1 MTDLAKLNELGTVF
15 ECHSA
20 TIVDFES
27 LFSFLGRKSSIWRRQ
42 IQSPNRPN
50 LTYYLLQ
57 GQEAPKSILH
67 LPFVTDVL
75 ANDFAGVTLVYV
87 QRISDGNEIFFSL
100 LDYCE
105 RHGLIQYSPHD
116 RSPRKPFA
124 FLHAKLSDE
133 IKKAI
138 INDVSDNLVKILIA
152 TSSAGCG
159 INLPITTF
167 VGWGLDGETSGIIQ
181 ASGRTARQPSTSEGS
196 VVWVH
201 KPQLHGRRVPAS
213 SKVRELLKTDQ
224 CLRFVQNNW
233 FDHGQGEASKIK
245 PRPDLCCSN
254 CMRNCVDP
262 TGCEECSRK
271 LMKFSKEAG
280 LDNIIGVE
288 TLSEFLKTLNLNE
301 SRDETTWLEEK
312 SLAKEILTN
321 FSETKDVAECK
332 QFLDIFSLGEKQ
344 SREIAEFLQNTLSV
358 ETCEEEDNLE
368 AGLDETSESDLSEND
383 SVDEEYFDSDSED
396 LVEGRVS

>member
-1 MTDLAKLNELGTVF
+1 MTLLGSLLFTF
-15 ECHSA
+15 K
-20 TIVDFES
+20 ES
-27 LFSFLGRKSSIWRRQ
+27 
-42 IQSPNRPN
+42 
-50 LTYYLLQ
+50 
-57 GQEAPKSILH
+57 
-67 LPFVTDVL
+67 VM
-75 ANDFAGVTLVYV
+75 
-87 QRISDGNEIFFSL
+87 EIKHFFSL

-138 INDVSDNLVKILIA
+138 INDVSDNLVKILVA

-254 CMRNCVDP
+254 CMKTCLDS

-271 LMKFSKEAG
+271 LKRFSKEAG
-280 LDNIIGVE
+280 LGNIIGVE
-288 TLSEFLKTLNLNE
+288 TFTDFLKSLNLNE
-301 SRDETTWLEEK
+301 NRDETTWLEEK
-312 SLAKEILTN
+312 SLAKEILKN
-321 FSETKDVAECK
+321 YPETKD
-332 QFLDIFSLGEKQ
+332 FLDIFSLEEKQ
-344 SREIAEFLQNTLSV
+344 TREIAEFLQKPLILVDTG
-358 ETCEEEDNLE
+358 EEEDNLG
-368 AGLDETSESDLSEND
+368 AGHDETSESDLSESD
-383 SVDEEYFDSDSED
+383 SVDEEYFDSDSD
-396 LVEGRVS
+396 S